1 MVSPMLHPHS
11 APLALTLTVVLAAC
25 GEDHKST
32 DATTHAGTHGG
43 GGDTADTTTATTG
56 EGTTAT
62 ATPTTAAAEPPAA
75 PTDLMGSILDGG
87 VHLTWKDASDNE
99 DHFVI
104 ENKADGDS
112 DFSVVIEL
120 PFDSVI
126 YHDTDVL
133 SGKSYVYR
141 VRAVNASG
149 EAVSN
154 EITIQIP

>member
-1 MVSPMLHPHS
+1 MLHRHF
-11 APLALTLTVVLAAC
+11 APLALSLTVVLAAC
-25 GEDHKST
+25 GADHKST

-43 GGDTADTTTATTG
+43 GGDTADTTTSTTG
-56 EGTTAT
+56 ESSS
-62 ATPTTAAAEPPAA
+62 PTTTAAEPPAA
-75 PTDLMGSILDGG
+75 PTDLVGTILEGG

-99 DHFVI
+99 DNFVI
-104 ENKADGDS
+104 ETKADGDA

-120 PFDSVI
+120 PFDSVT
-126 YHDTDVL
+126 YHDTDVM

-141 VRAVNASG
+141 VKAVNASG